1 MPETGGWGCISWFSL
16 LMSKHPLVKEPFV
29 HQPRQ
34 RKDAC
39 KKLAYISAML
49 MGFFPYGETDLI
61 IKGNILLSHKIYKA
75 VSNDIFAT

>member
-1 MPETGGWGCISWFSL
+1 MPEAGDWACIAWFGL
-16 LMSKHPLVKEPFV
+16 LRTRHPLVKELFV

-39 KKLAYISAML
+39 KKVAYISAVVML
-49 MGFFPYGETDLI
+49 FFPYMETDLI